1 MVFFILPIGTWTYY
15 NIGPLPENSGTGA
28 HAEFSRISAII
39 LIFEGDSMANHPSAL
54 KRYRQNQRRRLIN
67 QMNRQ
72 KLKTQMKKLRTALAS
87 GKPDDAKTLLPATL
101 SIIDRSVKKGVIK
114 ENTARRYKSRLT
126 RRVNTPREAQ
136 AR

>member
-54 KRYRQNQRRRLIN
+54 KRYRQSQRRRLVN
-67 QMNRQ
+67 QMNRH
-72 KLKTQMKKLRTALAS
+72 KLKTQIKRLRAAIAA
-87 GKPDDAKTLLPATL
+87 GKGADAKPLLPATF
-101 SIIDRSVKKGVIK
+101 SIIDQSVQKGVIK
-114 ENTARRYKSRLT
+114 KNTARRYKSRLAK
-126 RRVNTPREAQ
+126 RVNGLPA
-136 AR
+136 